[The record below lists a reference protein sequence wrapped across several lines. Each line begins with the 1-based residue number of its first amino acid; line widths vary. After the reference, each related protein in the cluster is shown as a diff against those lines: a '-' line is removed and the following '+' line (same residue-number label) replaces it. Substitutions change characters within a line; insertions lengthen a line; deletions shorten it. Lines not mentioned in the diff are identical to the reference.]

1 MDISDVGNV
10 FLNVFQYLKQMP
22 KYEKIIQSHV
32 SGAFSQE
39 NLYVRKCLRRSGT
52 AFNVF
57 RQGAQ
62 AVK

>member
-1 MDISDVGNV
+1 
-10 FLNVFQYLKQMP
+10 MP